1 MQPRR
6 RQSAGSD
13 REQQFKPWREQT
25 CSLNYGRLP
34 ASLSAERIKVNVP
47 MRFGMCR
54 PERFWSQPFDERREL
69 VRQIADHGFDHM
81 YMADHVSFRDGHGS
95 DGFVEIAGLSQMHPT
110 MGIMISIYLLPLRHP
125 LPVARQ
131 LATIEQI
138 APDRML
144 FGVGVG
150 GDDPHEVEVCGVD
163 PKTRG
168 RRTNESLHIIRALM
182 RGETLD
188 FDGNFFKLAK
198 ARIKPA
204 FTRNIPILI
213 GGRSDAALNRTAL
226 YGDGWIGVWCSP
238 ERYAAAVNAIDEAA
252 HSAGRTNVGWM
263 HGYQPWAGIADTR
276 EEARRLV
283 AKAMENFYRVP
294 FEKFERYTPY
304 GTPDDVAAALQPY
317 VDSGCRVMNLKIVAA
332 SDNQEIA
339 GAAAVRS
346 ALLKKRRQATA

>member
-1 MQPRR
+1 MER
-6 RQSAGSD
+6 
-13 REQQFKPWREQT
+13 FKV
-25 CSLNYGRLP
+25 S
-34 ASLSAERIKVNVP
+34 VP

-54 PERFWSQPFDERREL
+54 PERFWSHSFEGRREL
-69 VRQIADHGFDHM
+69 VKRIADHGFDHM
-81 YMADHVSFRDGHGS
+81 YMADHVSFRDGHGT

-138 APDRML
+138 APGRML

-150 GDDPHEVEVCGVD
+150 GDDRHEVEVCGVD

-168 RRTNESLHIIRALM
+168 QRTNESLHIIRALM
-182 RGETLD
+182 RGETVD
-188 FDGNFFKLAK
+188 FDGAFFKLAK

-204 FTRNIPILI
+204 FPRHIPILI

-238 ERYAAAVNAIDEAA
+238 ERYAAAVNAIDKAA
-252 HSAGRTNVGWM
+252 YAAGRGSVPWM
-263 HGYQPWAGIADTR
+263 HGYQPWAGVADTR
-276 EEARRLV
+276 DAARRLV
-283 AKAMENFYRVP
+283 ARAMENFYHVP

-304 GTPDDVAAALQPY
+304 GTPEDVAAALRPY
-317 VDSGCRVMNLKIVAA
+317 VDAGCRVMNLKIVAA
-332 SDNQEIA
+332 SDDEEIT
-339 GAAAVRS
+339 GAAEVRA
-346 ALLKKRRQATA
+346 ALLRTLPQANA